1 MPLPP
6 GSHLGPYE
14 ITTPLGAGGMGEV
27 YRARDT
33 RLERNVAIKILP
45 EQLSKDPTRKQR
57 FEREAKA
64 ISSLNHPHIC
74 TLHDIGSQDGI
85 DYLVMECVEGETL
98 AKRLEKGPLSL
109 EQVLKYGVQI
119 ADALDRAHRAGIVHR
134 DLKPGNIMLTAT
146 GAKLLDFGLA
156 KPTAAASLATM
167 TATKLESP
175 VTQEGTIV
183 GTFQYMSP
191 EQVEGKEVDGRSDIF
206 SLGAV
211 LYEMLTGQR
220 AFEGKSQLSV
230 ASAILEKEPIPIS
243 TLKPL
248 TPPVLDHTLRKCLA
262 KHPDERWQ
270 SASDLASELNWV
282 AEGSSQYGALAV
294 TPSRVKHREWLAW
307 TLAVLGLGAAALFWA
322 FGVIHKT
329 PALLPKHL
337 LLRLPA
343 DAPVALARL
352 APLGIGRTSF
362 ALSPDGTTLVYAADL
377 GKTSQL
383 YVRPL
388 DKSEPRPLPGTQGA
402 YGPFFSPDG
411 QWVGFFANDRL
422 KKISLLGGD
431 PVVICETR
439 IPHGGTWGSNGQ
451 IVFSDGE
458 GSVLVQVLAAGGK
471 PRNVPDQDLSPG
483 QGIYS
488 PELLPDAKW
497 VLASIP
503 QSANWDFAR
512 IVAIS
517 LETGKAENVFD
528 GGTSP
533 HYVRTGHLL
542 FTRGKT
548 LMAAPFDPRSRKI
561 TGAAVTLLDG
571 VKTEAWGAAQFAV
584 SGEGTLAYLA
594 GGAGWIG
601 KLAMV
606 DRKGSISPFPL
617 PAQAYGVLNLSPDGR
632 FVAVLI
638 GGPADDVWIYDI
650 GRAALTRFTTDGADS
665 GAIWSP
671 DSRYLVM
678 SSVHKGKTVFFRKL
692 ADGSGAE
699 EPLLTTELSGSPQSW
714 SAAGNFLAFTQTK
727 PAGVEDIWTLPLQGE
742 RTPRLFL
749 QTNYDNWG
757 AVFSPDGRWIAYTS
771 NESGRSEVFVRPYP
785 GPGGKWQVSTEGGEE
800 PRWAKSGRELF
811 YRNGTNWMS
820 ARVQTSTDFAAQKP
834 EVMFEGNFVNV
845 LGIEYDVAPD
855 GNHFIMIQADEPKS
869 PPTELNVIVNWFELL
884 NRQIAA
890 R

>member
-1 MPLPP
+1 MPLAP
-6 GSHLGPYE
+6 GTHLGPYE

-33 RLERNVAIKILP
+33 RLERTVAIKILP
-45 EQLSKDPTRKQR
+45 EQLCKDPTRKQR
-57 FEREAKA
+57 FEREAKT

-98 AKRLEKGPLSL
+98 AKRLEKGPLPL
-109 EQVLKYGVQI
+109 EQVLKYGAQI
-119 ADALDRAHRAGIVHR
+119 ADALDKAHRAGIVHR
-134 DLKPGNIMLTAT
+134 DLKPGNIMLTAS

-156 KPTAAASLATM
+156 KPAVATSLATM
-167 TATKLESP
+167 TGTRLESP
-175 VTQEGTIV
+175 VTQEGTIL

-191 EQVEGKEVDGRSDIF
+191 EQVEGRELDGRSDIF
-206 SLGAV
+206 SMGAV

-220 AFEGKSQLSV
+220 AFAGKSQLSV
-230 ASAILEKEPIPIS
+230 ASAILEKEPAPIS
-243 TLKPL
+243 AAKPL
-248 TPPVLDHTLRKCLA
+248 TPASLDHAIRKCLA

-282 AEGSSQYGALAV
+282 AEGSSQHGALAV
-294 TPSRVKHREWLAW
+294 MPSKANHREWLAW
-307 TLAVLGLGAAALFWA
+307 TLAALGLGAAALFWA
-322 FGVIHKT
+322 FSVMHKT

-337 LLRLPA
+337 VLQLPA
-343 DAPVALARL
+343 DAPLALARL
-352 APLGIGRTSF
+352 APLDIGRTSF
-362 ALSPDGTTLVYAADL
+362 ALSPDGTTLAYSADL
-377 GKTSQL
+377 GRNSQL

-388 DKSEPRPLPGTQGA
+388 EKSEARPLPGTQGA

-422 KKISLLGGD
+422 KKISIHGGD
-431 PVVICETR
+431 PIVICETR
-439 IPHGGTWGSNGQ
+439 IPHGGTWGADDQ

-458 GSVLVQVLAAGGK
+458 GSVLVQVLATGGK
-471 PRNVPDQDLSPG
+471 RRNVPVQDLSSQPG
-483 QGIYS
+483 IFS
-488 PELLPDAKW
+488 PEILPDGKW
-497 VLASIP
+497 VLAAIP

-512 IVAIS
+512 IVAVS
-517 LETGKAENVFD
+517 LETGKTENVLD

-533 HYVRTGHLL
+533 HYLGTGHLL
-542 FTRGKT
+542 FNRGKS
-548 LMAAPFDPRSRKI
+548 LMAIPFDPRSRRV
-561 TGAAVTLLDG
+561 TGPAVTFIDG
-571 VKTEAWGAAQFAV
+571 VKAEAWGAAQFAV
-584 SGEGTLAYLA
+584 SDEGTLAYLP

-606 DRKGSISPFPL
+606 DRKGSASPFPL

-638 GGPADDVWIYDI
+638 GGATDDVWIYDI

-671 DSRYLVM
+671 DGKYLVL
-678 SSVHKGKTVFFRKL
+678 SSAHGGKTVFFRKL
-692 ADGSGAE
+692 ADGSGTE
-699 EPLLTTELSGSPQSW
+699 EPLLTTELPGSPQSW
-714 SAAGNFLAFTQTK
+714 SAAWNLLAFTQTK
-727 PAGVEDIWTLPLQGE
+727 PAGVEDIWTVPLQGE

-749 QTNYDNWG
+749 QTNFDNWG

-771 NESGRSEVFVRPYP
+771 NESGRSEINVRPYP

-811 YRNGTNWMS
+811 YRNGTKWMS
-820 ARVQTSTDFAAQKP
+820 ARVQTSPDFAAQKP

-869 PPTELNVIVNWFELL
+869 PPTELNVIVNWREEL
-884 NRQIAA
+884 NRQIPA